1 MFELGAMKG
10 DRWGITQMGFCH
22 EVNWQQTNDGEMS

>member
-10 DRWGITQMGFCH
+10 DRWDITQMGFCH
-22 EVNWQQTNDGEMS
+22 EVNWQQTNDEEMS